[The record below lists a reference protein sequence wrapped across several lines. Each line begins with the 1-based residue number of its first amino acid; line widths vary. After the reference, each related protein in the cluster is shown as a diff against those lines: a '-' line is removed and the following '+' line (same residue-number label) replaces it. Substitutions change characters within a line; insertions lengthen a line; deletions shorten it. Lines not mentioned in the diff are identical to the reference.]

1 MELINT
7 RDLINELKKRNL
19 NLGKGDPYN
28 RLRYYTKIGWIDH
41 MIRKKDSNGVVVG
54 HYPYSVIEKII
65 EIEEFKKS
73 GKTNDEISTL
83 LKEKN
88 SKNKFSLDY
97 NFIELIKK
105 KFNINIILLIFIMF
119 GFIFELY
126 NYNSLNDKIVLN
138 KEPLDTNQQENKI
151 TEKGKNIFQ
160 SGKKKIF
167 INSKKINDKSA
178 IIITFEGNIEPAT
191 HYYISEKING
201 EGFTIETNLPIGR
214 DSSFNWIVIN

>member
-1 MELINT
+1 
-7 RDLINELKKRNL
+7 
-19 NLGKGDPYN
+19 
-28 RLRYYTKIGWIDH
+28 
-41 MIRKKDSNGVVVG
+41 
-54 HYPYSVIEKII
+54 
-65 EIEEFKKS
+65 
-73 GKTNDEISTL
+73 
-83 LKEKN
+83 
-88 SKNKFSLDY
+88 
-97 NFIELIKK
+97 
-105 KFNINIILLIFIMF
+105 MF